1 MSRRLSL
8 LAAACLVLSGSIEA
22 QVRRD
27 EQFYYPGAFNWTF
40 LRNFPEAAR
49 LFNAFDYGHSVL
61 YEILYAKPTA
71 PTALLEQ
78 EEFDYLT
85 RDLLI
90 RPPRFAIVEEAV
102 APTYAKLAWRAKQMF
117 DRAHILHR
125 QIYDVYADDRL
136 SDSAKFALVERLTDW
151 YLLDRAYAFVAVP
164 KDMALMDE
172 QYYSK
177 TFRVRYPNFN
187 GLIWAYHWL
196 QVGLYEPLIT
206 GRVPAERKAGVKA
219 ALARF
224 WSMLGEPP
232 SRFPTV
238 MPMTSAIAPT
248 FARRHPRAAVI
259 FDNLHMMH
267 DIISDI
273 LVSERVP
280 RGRKR
285 AVIDSALAEF
295 RNPDRNVIELEHW
308 YMMAD
313 HMGGVDLMG
322 GSAANL
328 IQLIKA
334 PAHPGDRPRP
344 DQP

>member
-1 MSRRLSL
+1 MSRRLCL
-8 LAAACLVLSGSIEA
+8 LAAVGLLLPGPVEA

-40 LRNFPEAAR
+40 LRNFPEAGR

-61 YEILYAKPTA
+61 YEILYARPTA

-90 RPPRFAIVEEAV
+90 RPPRFAIAEEAV
-102 APTYAKLAWRAKQMF
+102 APAYAKLAWPAKQMF

-136 SDSAKFALVERLTDW
+136 SDSTKFALVERLTDW
-151 YLLDRAYAFVAVP
+151 YLLDREYAFVAVP

-177 TFRVRYPNFN
+177 AFRVRYPKFN

-196 QVGLYEPLIT
+196 QVGLYEPLLT
-206 GRVPAERKAGVKA
+206 GSVPAERKAGVKA

-224 WSMLGEPP
+224 WSMLVEPP
-232 SRFPTV
+232 LRLPAV

-248 FARRHPRAAVI
+248 FARRHPRAAII

-267 DIISDI
+267 DIISDV
-273 LVSERVP
+273 LVSEQVP

-295 RNPDRNVIELEHW
+295 RDPEHHVIGLDHW

-313 HMGGVDLMG
+313 HMGGVELMG

-328 IQLIKA
+328 IQVIKA
-334 PAHPGDRPRP
+334 PAHPADRPP
-344 DQP
+344 PAQP